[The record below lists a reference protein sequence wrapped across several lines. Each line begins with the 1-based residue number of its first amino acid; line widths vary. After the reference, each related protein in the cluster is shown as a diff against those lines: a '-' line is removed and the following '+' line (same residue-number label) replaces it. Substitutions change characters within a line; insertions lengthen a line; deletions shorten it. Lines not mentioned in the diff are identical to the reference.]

1 MAPVCT
7 RSRMKLQKVL
17 NEDRKQ
23 KKAKEISTYKFT
35 STTVITSTFSSVENS
50 ETEAKVEE
58 KVICS
63 SSSSSSSTSSSGCCT
78 PKAKRFRIPEMLTCP
93 PAPKKRKVNPSEACL
108 SINRSPIALFS
119 SPDIELFFFS
129 ALKNVSV

>member
-23 KKAKEISTYKFT
+23 KKAKEISAFKCVST
-35 STTVITSTFSSVENS
+35 SVITSSFSSVENT
-50 ETEAKVEE
+50 EPEAKVEE

-63 SSSSSSSTSSSGCCT
+63 SSSSSSSGCCT

>member
-17 NEDRKQ
+17 IEDRKQ

-35 STTVITSTFSSVENS
+35 SKTVITSFSSVENS
-50 ETEAKVEE
+50 EPEAKVEE

-63 SSSSSSSTSSSGCCT
+63 SSSSSSSSSGCCT

>member
-1 MAPVCT
+1 
-7 RSRMKLQKVL
+7 MKLQKVL

-23 KKAKEISTYKFT
+23 KKEKEISTYKCT
-35 STTVITSTFSSVENS
+35 STKVITSFSSVENT

-63 SSSSSSSTSSSGCCT
+63 SSSSSSSSSSGCCT
-78 PKAKRFRIPEMLTCP
+78 PKAKRFRIPKMLTCP

>member
-17 NEDRKQ
+17 IEDRKQ

-35 STTVITSTFSSVENS
+35 SKTVITSFSSVENS
-50 ETEAKVEE
+50 EPEAKVEE

-63 SSSSSSSTSSSGCCT
+63 SSSSSSSGCCT

-93 PAPKKRKVNPSEACL
+93 PAPKKRKVNPSAACL

>member
-17 NEDRKQ
+17 IEDRKQ
-23 KKAKEISTYKFT
+23 KKATK
-35 STTVITSTFSSVENS
+35 TSTFKCATTTAITSSSVENT
-50 ETEAKVEE
+50 ETEPKS
-58 KVICS
+58 ITS
-63 SSSSSSSTSSSGCCT
+63 SSSSSSSGCCT

-93 PAPKKRKVNPSEACL
+93 PAPKKRRVNPSAACL

>member
-35 STTVITSTFSSVENS
+35 SKTVITSFSSVENS
-50 ETEAKVEE
+50 EPEAKVEE

-63 SSSSSSSTSSSGCCT
+63 SSSSSSSGCCT